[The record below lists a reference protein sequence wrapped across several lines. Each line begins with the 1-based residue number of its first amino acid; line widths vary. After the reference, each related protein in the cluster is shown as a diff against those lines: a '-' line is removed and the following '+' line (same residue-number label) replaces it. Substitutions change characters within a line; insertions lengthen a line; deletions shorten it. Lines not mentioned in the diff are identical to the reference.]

1 MKKTLFMIL
10 ITAILIAACSTPT
23 PTLPAPIANTQ
34 APAVSQ
40 PTQSPAVSQ
49 PTQAPAVSQPTSAPV
64 VVNTAPPQPTA
75 AQPAKPISKEFTPSD
90 PKNVKL
96 AAGKPQLVEF
106 FAFW

>member
-1 MKKTLFMIL
+1 MKKILFMIL
-10 ITAILIAACSTPT
+10 ITTILIAACSTPA
-23 PTLPAPIANTQ
+23 PTLPAPAANTQ
-34 APAVSQ
+34 APAVSLPTQ
-40 PTQSPAVSQ
+40 PTTA
-49 PTQAPAVSQPTSAPV
+49 SQPTSAPV

-75 AQPAKPISKEFTPSD
+75 AQAAKPISKEFTPSD

>member
-40 PTQSPAVSQ
+40 PTQS
-49 PTQAPAVSQPTSAPV
+49 PAVSQPTSAPV

>member
-10 ITAILIAACSTPT
+10 ITAIMIASCSTPA
-23 PTLPAPIANTQ
+23 PTLPAPAANTQ
-34 APAVSQ
+34 APAVS
-40 PTQSPAVSQ
+40 
-49 PTQAPAVSQPTSAPV
+49 TQAPAMSQPTSAPS

-75 AQPAKPISKEFTPSD
+75 AQPTVVQPAKPISKEFTPSD
-90 PKNVKL
+90 PKSVKL

>member
-10 ITAILIAACSTPT
+10 ITAITIAACSTPA
-23 PTLPAPIANTQ
+23 PTLPAPATSTK
-34 APAVSQ
+34 APA
-40 PTQSPAVSQ
+40 AG
-49 PTQAPAVSQPTSAPV
+49 QPTSAPV
-64 VVNTAPPQPTA
+64 VVNTAPPQPTV
-75 AQPAKPISKEFTPSD
+75 AQAAKPISKEFTPSD

>member
-1 MKKTLFMIL
+1 MKKTFFMIL
-10 ITAILIAACSTPT
+10 ITAILIAACSTPR
-23 PTLPAPIANTQ
+23 PTLPAPIAN
-34 APAVSQ
+34 
-40 PTQSPAVSQ
+40 
-49 PTQAPAVSQPTSAPV
+49 TQAPAVSQPTSAPV